1 MIRRPP
7 RSTRTDTRCRYT
19 TRFRSFG
26 GALQRQRKLADAV
39 TAYDAAVN
47 LNPFRRTYRIALA
60 QALEAAGDRARAER
74 VYRQALATDAGF
86 GDAALNLANLLQTSE
101 RFDEALT
108 MYRRSIDLLGVQA
121 HILSNL
127 GALLR
132 KMGRYDA
139 AKIGRAHV

>member
-74 VYRQALATDAGF
+74 VTVPAGTFDAF
-86 GDAALNLANLLQTSE
+86 
-101 RFDEALT
+101 
-108 MYRRSIDLLGVQA
+108 V
-121 HILSNL
+121 
-127 GALLR
+127 LLR
-132 KMGRYDA
+132 VSEQVNSDWRAEQRDWYAPALGWGGRFEGFTNKGGGERWQGGSLRSDRNTA
-139 AKIGRAHV
+139 EL